1 VLSRGGSAR
10 RIDVGTAVLRLLVSG
25 LALSFGVAVATG
37 QSVNAAPAI
46 VTARFVPQVP
56 SRLFDSRVTGKR
68 VQQGKTMVFTLDSER
83 AAGATA
89 VVVNLTAVHPDGP
102 GFLTAFP
109 ADRERP
115 QSSNLNVSLAD
126 QTVANLATVPVDSA
140 GRFAVYTSG
149 TTDLVVDLFGVYQAT
164 SSATAGRLVVLAP
177 TRAFDSRTL
186 RTPLAPNEIRR
197 VDLTSVV
204 PSSASSVVLNLT
216 VTTTP
221 SPGFFTAWAAG
232 TAQPNTSNL
241 NIATAGDTVANQ
253 VIVPIRDGAINV
265 FSQSG
270 GDVIVDVNGYY
281 TGEDA
286 PESSDGLFVAVPPT
300 RLLDTRAPGLMN
312 PVEDRLKP
320 RKDWTIE
327 VPVLYTGGIATRASS
342 VVMTTTLVD
351 AEGPGF
357 VSVWAAG
364 SVQPSA
370 STVNA
375 SYRRQT
381 IANHVITPV
390 SYRGASLYTSVP
402 MHLLADVSGWFTGTP
417 APIVVKPV
425 NNLLPAVQ
433 GRLFVPAIGIDTPLG
448 DGLSDE
454 TLDISPMH
462 WSLSSMPGELG
473 TMNILGHRT
482 SHGGPFLRIGDLR
495 AGDAITVSN
504 DGISWTYRV
513 TGSRVVAP
521 QDVLGLVDNGTAN
534 MNLIACH
541 PIGSTEQRLVVH
553 AELTEVVR

>member
-1 VLSRGGSAR
+1 VGGSVRRIGVFAAALGLVASGLTLGFGIPVFSGGSA
-10 RIDVGTAVLRLLVSG
+10 S
-25 LALSFGVAVATG
+25 AVA
-37 QSVNAAPAI
+37 SA
-46 VTARFVPQVP
+46 VTSRFVPQAP
-56 SRLFDSRVTGKR
+56 TRLFDSRATGVR
-68 VQQGKTMVFTLDSER
+68 VPAGKTTVFTLDAEF

-115 QSSNLNVSLAD
+115 QSSNLNVSMAD

-149 TTDLVVDLFGVYQAT
+149 TTDLVVDLFGVYQAR
-164 SSATAGRLVVLAP
+164 SSATSGRLVVRAP
-177 TRAFDSRTL
+177 TRAFDTRTQ
-186 RTPLAPNEIRR
+186 RIPLAAKETRR
-197 VDLTSVV
+197 VELSSAV
-204 PSSASSVVLNLT
+204 PMSASSVVLNLT
-216 VTTTP
+216 VATTP
-221 SPGFFTAWAAG
+221 SPGFFTVWAAG
-232 TAQPNTSNL
+232 SPQPATSNL
-241 NIATAGDTVANQ
+241 NVAMAGDTVANQ
-253 VIVPIRDGAINV
+253 VIVPIRDGAINI

-281 TGEDA
+281 TGESA
-286 PESSDGLFVAVPPT
+286 PESSDGLFVAVSPT
-300 RLLDTRAPGLMN
+300 RLLDTRAPGLLN

-327 VPVLYTGGIATRASS
+327 MPVLYTGGIATRAAAI
-342 VVMTTTLVD
+342 VMTTTLVD

-370 STVNA
+370 SSVNA

-425 NNLLPAVQ
+425 NNVLPAVR
-433 GRLFVPAIGIDTPLG
+433 GRLVVPAIGIETPLG
-448 DGLSDE
+448 DGLDDD

-482 SHGGPFLRIGDLR
+482 SHGGPFLRIGELR
-495 AGDAITVSN
+495 VGDAIYVTN
-504 DGISWTYRV
+504 DGITWGYRV
-513 TGSRVVAP
+513 TGSQVVSP
-521 QDVLGLVDNGTAN
+521 KDVLGLVDNGTPN
-534 MNLIACH
+534 MNLVACH

-553 AELTEVVR
+553 AELAEVVR

>member
-1 VLSRGGSAR
+1 VLRPGRFARRSRPLGATFVVLSVSLGGVLSPSPHASAAS
-10 RIDVGTAVLRLLVSG
+10 VP
-25 LALSFGVAVATG
+25 AT
-37 QSVNAAPAI
+37 S
-46 VTARFVPQVP
+46 RFLPLTP
-56 SRLFDSRVTGKR
+56 TRLFDSRSAGERVTA
-68 VQQGKTMVFTLDSER
+68 GKTLTFAVDSSV
-83 AAGATA
+83 ATGATA

-102 GFLTAFP
+102 GFLTAYP
-109 ADRERP
+109 ADRDRP
-115 QSSNLNVSLAD
+115 QSSNLNVSRPD
-126 QTVANLATVPVDSA
+126 QTIANLATVPVDA
-140 GRFAVYTSG
+140 QGHFAIYASVTI
-149 TTDLVVDLFGVYQAT
+149 DLVVDVFGVYQA
-164 SSATAGRLVVLAP
+164 ATQASAGRLVPLAP
-177 TRAFDSRTL
+177 TRVFDTRSDHAPLTAAESRT
-186 RTPLAPNEIRR
+186 
-197 VDLTSVV
+197 VDLTAVV
-204 PSSASSVVLNLT
+204 PRTAAAVVLNLT

-221 SPGFFTAWAAG
+221 APGFFTVWAAG
-232 TAQPNTSNL
+232 GERPNTSNL
-241 NIATAGDTVANQ
+241 NVARSGDTVANQ

-270 GDVIVDVNGYY
+270 GEVIVDVDGYF
-281 TGEDA
+281 TGDDA
-286 PESSDGLFVAVPPT
+286 PVSGDGLFVPVTPV
-300 RLLDTRAPGLMN
+300 RLLDTRAPGFLN

-320 RKDWTIE
+320 RKDWTID
-327 VPVLYTGGIATRASS
+327 VPVLYTGGLTSRASA

-364 SVQPSA
+364 SVKPTA
-370 STVNA
+370 STMNA

-390 SYRGASLYTSVP
+390 SYRGVSLYTSQP
-402 MHLLADVSGWFTGTP
+402 MHLLADVSGWFTGAP
-417 APIVVKPV
+417 ALVVSQPV
-425 NNLLPAVQ
+425 TNVLPAVS
-433 GRLFVPAIGIDTPLG
+433 GRVVIAAIGVDAPLG

-482 SHGGPFLRIGDLR
+482 SHGGPFQRIGELR
-495 AGDAITVSN
+495 AGDAITISN

-513 TGSRVVAP
+513 TGSLVVTP
-521 QDVLGLVDNGTAN
+521 KDVLGLVDNGTAN

>member
-1 VLSRGGSAR
+1 VFNVGRFARKTRSTGVTLVVLFGS
-10 RIDVGTAVLRLLVSG
+10 ISGVL
-25 LALSFGVAVATG
+25 TG
-37 QSVNAAPAI
+37 SPDASAAPSSA
-46 VTARFVPQVP
+46 TSRFAPLAP
-56 SRLFDSRVTGKR
+56 TRLFDSRDAAERIVGG
-68 VQQGKTMVFTLDSER
+68 QTLTLSLDPSI

-102 GFLTAFP
+102 GFLTAYP

-115 QSSNLNVSLAD
+115 QSSNLNVSRSD
-126 QTVANLATVPVDSA
+126 QTIANLATVPVDGQ
-140 GRFAVYTSG
+140 GRFAVYTSVS
-149 TTDLVVDLFGVYQAT
+149 TDLVMDVFGVYRGAT
-164 SSATAGRLVVLAP
+164 LATAGRLVPLAP
-177 TRAFDSRTL
+177 TRVFDTRSARIPFAAGDT
-186 RTPLAPNEIRR
+186 RS
-197 VDLTSVV
+197 VDLTAVV
-204 PSSASSVVLNLT
+204 PRTASAVVLNLT

-221 SPGFFTAWAAG
+221 SPGFFTVWAAG
-232 TAQPNTSNL
+232 GDRPNTSNL
-241 NIATAGDTVANQ
+241 NVASSGDTIANQ
-253 VIVPIRDGAINV
+253 VIVPMRDGAVNV

-270 GDVIVDVNGYY
+270 GDVIVDIDGYF
-281 TGEDA
+281 TGDDA
-286 PESSDGLFVAVPPT
+286 PVSTDGLFVPLTPT
-300 RLLDTRAPGLMN
+300 RLLDTRAAGMLN

-327 VPVLYTGGIATRASS
+327 VPVLYIGGIATRASA

-364 SVQPSA
+364 SAKPGA

-390 SYRGASLYTSVP
+390 SYRGVSLYTSQP
-402 MHLLADVSGWFTGTP
+402 MHLLADVSGWFTGAPTP
-417 APIVVKPV
+417 VVSKPV
-425 NNLLPAVQ
+425 SNVLPAVN
-433 GRLFVPAIGIDTPLG
+433 GRVVIGAIGVDAPLG

-454 TLDISPMH
+454 ILDISPMH

-473 TMNILGHRT
+473 TMNILGHRS
-482 SHGGPFLRIGDLR
+482 SHGAPFLRIGELR
-495 AGDAITVSN
+495 VGDAITISN
-504 DGISWTYRV
+504 EGISWTYRV

-521 QDVLGLVDNGTAN
+521 TEVLGLVDNSTAN

-541 PIGSTEQRLVVH
+541 PIGSTGQRLVVH

>member
-1 VLSRGGSAR
+1 VLSLGGSAR
-10 RIDVGTAVLRLLVSG
+10 RISVASAAFRLVVSVLTLSLG
-25 LALSFGVAVATG
+25 LVATT
-37 QSVNAAPAI
+37 VRIADAAPSI
-46 VTARFVPQVP
+46 VTSRFVPQAP
-56 SRLFDSRVTGKR
+56 TRLFDSRATGQR
-68 VQQGKTMVFTLDSER
+68 VQKGKTIVFTLDGEL
-83 AAGATA
+83 APGATA
-89 VVVNLTAVHPDGP
+89 AVLNLTAVHPDGP

-115 QSSNLNVSLAD
+115 QSSNLNVSQAD

-164 SSATAGRLVVLAP
+164 SSAGSGRLVVLPP
-177 TRAFDSRTL
+177 TRAFDTRTQ
-186 RTPLAPNEIRR
+186 RTPLAAKETRR
-197 VDLTSVV
+197 VDLSSTV
-204 PSSASSVVLNLT
+204 PASASSVVLNLT
-216 VTTTP
+216 VATTP
-221 SPGFFTAWAAG
+221 SPGFFTVWAAG
-232 TAQPNTSNL
+232 SSQPNTSNL
-241 NIATAGDTVANQ
+241 NVANAGDTVANQ
-253 VIVPIRDGAINV
+253 VIVPLRDGAINV

-281 TGEDA
+281 TGESA
-286 PESSDGLFVAVPPT
+286 PESSDGLFVAVSPT
-300 RLLDTRAPGLMN
+300 RLLDTRAPGLLN

-327 VPVLYTGGIATRASS
+327 VPVLYTGGIATRAAAI
-342 VVMTTTLVD
+342 VMTTTVVD

-364 SVQPSA
+364 SAQPSA

-425 NNLLPAVQ
+425 DNVLPSVH
-433 GRLFVPAIGIDTPLG
+433 GRLVVPAIGIDTPLG
-448 DGLSDE
+448 DGLEDE

-482 SHGGPFLRIGDLR
+482 SHGGPFLRIGELR
-495 AGDAITVSN
+495 VGDAIYVTN
-504 DGISWTYRV
+504 GGITWGYRV
-513 TGSRVVAP
+513 TGSQVVSP
-521 QDVLGLVDNGTAN
+521 QEVLGLVDNGTP
-534 MNLIACH
+534 NLNLVACH

-553 AELTEVVR
+553 AELTDVVR

>member
-1 VLSRGGSAR
+1 VFKRGRFAR
-10 RIDVGTAVLRLLVSG
+10 TTRSFGPAVLVLFVALGGVVSPSSP
-25 LALSFGVAVATG
+25 AF
-37 QSVNAAPAI
+37 AAPI
-46 VTARFVPQVP
+46 SPTSRFVPMAP
-56 SRLFDSRVTGKR
+56 TRLFDSRDAGEQITA
-68 VQQGKTMVFTLDSER
+68 GKTLVFSLDSSM

-89 VVVNLTAVHPDGP
+89 VVVNLTAVHPEGP
-102 GFLTAFP
+102 GFLTAYP
-109 ADRERP
+109 ADRDRP
-115 QSSNLNVSLAD
+115 QSSNLNVSRPD
-126 QTVANLATVPVDSA
+126 QTVANLATVPVDGQ
-140 GRFAVYTSG
+140 GRFAVYSSVP
-149 TTDLVVDLFGVYQAT
+149 TDLAIDVFGVYQAAT
-164 SSATAGRLVVLAP
+164 TATAGRLVPLAP
-177 TRAFDSRTL
+177 TRVFDTRGDHASLRAGDSRT
-186 RTPLAPNEIRR
+186 

-204 PSSASSVVLNLT
+204 PRTAAAVVLNLT

-221 SPGFFTAWAAG
+221 APGFFTVWAAG
-232 TAQPNTSNL
+232 GEPPNTSNL
-241 NIATAGDTVANQ
+241 NVASLGDTVANQ
-253 VIVPIRDGAINV
+253 VIVPVRDGVINV

-270 GDVIVDVNGYY
+270 GDVIVDVDGYF

-286 PESSDGLFVAVPPT
+286 PASGDGLFVPVTPT
-300 RLLDTRAPGLMN
+300 RLLDTRAVGLLN

-327 VPVLYTGGIATRASS
+327 VPVLYPGGVATRAAA

-364 SVQPSA
+364 SAKPTA
-370 STVNA
+370 STINA

-390 SYRGASLYTSVP
+390 SYRGVSLYTSQP
-402 MHLLADVSGWFTGTP
+402 MHLLADVSGWFTGAP
-417 APIVVKPV
+417 APVVVKPT
-425 NNLLPAVQ
+425 NNVLPAVS
-433 GRLFVPAIGIDTPLG
+433 GRVIISAIGVDAPLG
-448 DGLSDE
+448 DGLSDD

-473 TMNILGHRT
+473 TMNILGHRS
-482 SHGGPFLRIGDLR
+482 SHGGPFLRIGELR
-495 AGDAITVSN
+495 VGDAITVTN
-504 DGISWTYRV
+504 EGISWTYRV

-541 PIGSTEQRLVVH
+541 PIGSTEQRLVIH

>member
-1 VLSRGGSAR
+1 MGAVA
-10 RIDVGTAVLRLLVSG
+10 AVLQLLVGG
-25 LALSFGVAVATG
+25 LALTFGVALATG
-37 QSVNAAPAI
+37 QPAGAVPAT
-46 VTARFVPQVP
+46 VTSRFVPQAP
-56 SRLFDSRVTGKR
+56 TRLFDSRESGAR
-68 VQQGKTMVFTLDSER
+68 VQAGKTTVFTLDAEL
-83 AAGATA
+83 ADGATA

-149 TTDLVVDLFGVYQAT
+149 TTDLIVDLFGIYQAT
-164 SSATAGRLVVLAP
+164 SSATSGRLVVLAP
-177 TRAFDSRTL
+177 TRAFDTRTQ
-186 RTPLAPNEIRR
+186 RIPLAAKETRR
-197 VDLTSVV
+197 LELSSAV
-204 PSSASSVVLNLT
+204 PMSASSVVLNLT
-216 VTTTP
+216 VATTP
-221 SPGFFTAWAAG
+221 SPGFFTVWAAG
-232 TAQPNTSNL
+232 SPQPATSNL
-241 NIATAGDTVANQ
+241 NVATAGDTVANQ
-253 VIVPIRDGAINV
+253 VIVPIRDGAINI

-270 GDVIVDVNGYY
+270 GDVIVDINGYY
-281 TGEDA
+281 TGVGA
-286 PESSDGLFVAVPPT
+286 PESSDGLFVAVSPT
-300 RLLDTRAPGLMN
+300 RLLDTRAPGLLN

-327 VPVLYTGGIATRASS
+327 VPVLYTGGIAIRAAA
-342 VVMTTTLVD
+342 VVMTTTVVD

-357 VSVWAAG
+357 VSVWSAG

-375 SYRRQT
+375 SYRGQT

-390 SYRGASLYTSVP
+390 SYRGASLYTSIP
-402 MHLLADVSGWFTGTP
+402 MHLLADVSGWFTGAP

-425 NNLLPAVQ
+425 NNVLPAVR
-433 GRLFVPAIGIDTPLG
+433 GRLVVPAIGIDTPLG
-448 DGLSDE
+448 DGLDDD

-482 SHGGPFLRIGDLR
+482 SHGGPFLRIGELR
-495 AGDAITVSN
+495 VGDAIYVTN
-504 DGISWTYRV
+504 GGITWGYRV
-513 TGSRVVAP
+513 TGSRVVSP
-521 QDVLGLVDNGTAN
+521 KEVLGLVDNGTPN
-534 MNLIACH
+534 MNLVACH

-553 AELTEVVR
+553 AELTDVVR